1 MPRPAQTLLD
11 VLSAHPEFRLRTN
24 PFAPLAPGG
33 VAKFDYLAG
42 SLAPHQHSGDL
53 ASYFDHYDWKDKDR
67 LVGVGKTG
75 LTTLAPPGAAAGTVI
90 LLSGFQGTGRKSLRN
105 MLHYDVHSRFA
116 PRPVIVTE
124 HTAAIVPD
132 RLNVADTLL
141 QSFFRRVRDYDD
153 TLKNKGANRL
163 SKLMADTR
171 KEWKES
177 ALVQSPDVDALFGYL
192 KEDVSRAATVPLI
205 VFFLDATVHAF
216 DLDAWRPTCAT
227 LCKLADYAFVSFSDL
242 SKASI
247 LKYNL
252 ATNAI
257 RVALVD
263 SPRIT
268 KAQTVDFLRWRL
280 AEERT
285 PALAAGAG
293 SEPELAPFTGAAL
306 DELFAPTPRAP
317 EPVTLPIKVVISRL
331 DGAFSQ
337 KCEALAQQ
345 LAANGGNVNAIP
357 PGAVRITRDDM
368 KRLIP

>member
-1 MPRPAQTLLD
+1 
-11 VLSAHPEFRLRTN
+11 
-24 PFAPLAPGG
+24 
-33 VAKFDYLAG
+33 
-42 SLAPHQHSGDL
+42 
-53 ASYFDHYDWKDKDR
+53 
-67 LVGVGKTG
+67 
-75 LTTLAPPGAAAGTVI
+75 
-90 LLSGFQGTGRKSLRN
+90 
-105 MLHYDVHSRFA
+105 MLHYDVRTRFA
-116 PRPVIVTE
+116 PRPLIVTE

-141 QSFFRRVRDYDD
+141 QSFLRRVRDYDD

-163 SKLMADTR
+163 SKRMADTR

-177 ALVQSPDVDALFGYL
+177 ALVQSPDVDALFGFL
-192 KEDVSRAATVPLI
+192 KEDVGRVATVPLI

-227 LCKLADYAFVSFSDL
+227 LCRLADYVFVSFSDL

-257 RVALVD
+257 QVALVD

-268 KAQTVDFLRWRL
+268 KEQTVKFLRWRL

-285 PALAAGAG
+285 STLAAGPG
-293 SEPELAPFTGAAL
+293 PEPELAPFTGAAL

-317 EPVTLPIKVVISRL
+317 EPVTLPIRVVISRL
-331 DGAFSQ
+331 DGVFSQ
-337 KCEALAQQ
+337 KCESLAQQ

-357 PGAVRITRDDM
+357 PGAVRITGDDM
-368 KRLIP
+368 KRLMP

>member
-1 MPRPAQTLLD
+1 MARPTQTLLD
-11 VLSAHPEFRLRTN
+11 TLSAHPEFRLRTN

-33 VAKFDYLAG
+33 NAAFDYLAG
-42 SLAPHQHSGDL
+42 SLAPHQRIGDL

-75 LTTLAPPGAAAGTVI
+75 LTTLAAPSTSTVI

-105 MLHYDVHSRFA
+105 ILHYDVRTRFA

-132 RLNVADTLL
+132 RLNVADALL
-141 QSFFRRVRDYDD
+141 QGFFRRVKDYDD
-153 TLKNKGANRL
+153 ALKNKGTNRL
-163 SKLMADTR
+163 SKRMADTR
-171 KEWKES
+171 KEWKDN
-177 ALVQSPDVDALFGYL
+177 ALVASPDIDALFGYL
-192 KEDVSRAATVPLI
+192 REDVGKVASAPLI

-227 LCKLADYAFVSFSDL
+227 LCRLADYVLVSFSDV

-257 RVALVD
+257 QVAQVD

-268 KAQTVDFLRWRL
+268 KEQTVNFLRWRL

-285 PALAAGAG
+285 SPPAPSAGP
-293 SEPELAPFTGAAL
+293 EPGLAPFTEAAL
-306 DELFAPTPRAP
+306 DALFAPTPRAP
-317 EPVTLPIKVVISRL
+317 APVFLPIKVVIARL
-331 DGAFSQ
+331 DSVFSQ
-337 KCEALAQQ
+337 KCESLAQQ
-345 LAANGGNVNAIP
+345 LAANGGNINAIP
-357 PGAVRITRDDM
+357 SEAVRITGDDM
-368 KRLIP
+368 KRLMP